1 MLRATFQH
9 LVRGISA
16 DKEAALWRKGIL
28 SWEDFE
34 KRHPVQKALFHDGA
48 EDNHSPFSAP
58 RAALRA
64 EDGSFFAK
72 LLGSRERFR
81 IPLAFPNRTIF
92 LDIESTG
99 LSRYYDIITLVGWS
113 YQGRYGVSIRGQDD
127 DSKLRAAMEDAQV
140 IVTFNGSL
148 FDIPFLRIGFPDLKI
163 PPAHVDLRFLAKRAD
178 LTGGQKSIEEA
189 LGFKRPIEIMN
200 IQGEAAP
207 LLWHGYRRGSLDAL
221 KRLIEYNH
229 CDIEGMKYILDK
241 VWWRGYSRSGP
252 VTGCLASRGP
262 ASCLSS
268 TAK

>member
-34 KRHPVQKALFHDGA
+34 RQQPVQKALFHDVG
-48 EDNHSPFSAP
+48 EDNHSPFSGP

-113 YQGRYGVSIRGQDD
+113 YQGRYEVCIRGQDGD
-127 DSKLRAAMEDAQV
+127 GKLRAAMEDAQV

-148 FDIPFLRIGFPDLKI
+148 FDIPFLRIAFPDLKD
-163 PPAHVDLRFLAKRAD
+163 PP
-178 LTGGQKSIEEA
+178 S
-189 LGFKRPIEIMN
+189 P
-200 IQGEAAP
+200 
-207 LLWHGYRRGSLDAL
+207 
-221 KRLIEYNH
+221 
-229 CDIEGMKYILDK
+229 C
-241 VWWRGYSRSGP
+241 
-252 VTGCLASRGP
+252 
-262 ASCLSS
+262 
-268 TAK
+268 